1 MDTREDEEREYPRAI
16 LHVDG
21 DGFFASCEVARR
33 PELRGKPVVVGAER
47 GIVTAMTYEA
57 KTLGIVRGMPIAR
70 IRKKFPEVAVFSG
83 DYAWYAEVSRRMN
96 AIISRATP
104 EVELYSIDES
114 FADITGYQI
123 PKKTTYTQITKRV
136 KERLQQELG
145 ITFSVGLAP
154 TKTLAKIASKHKKPD
169 GLVFIPM
176 SKVKEFLLATPI
188 EKVWGIGRRTSKKLE
203 DFGVST
209 AWHFVQREETWV
221 REKFPKPYQEIWKE
235 LNGVLVHPV
244 RRGLR
249 DGQKSF
255 MRTRTI
261 RSTTDRSVL
270 FAELTQHLEEVMREA
285 REDAVAPR
293 RIGILLKTQTFRYQY
308 TDLTFFS
315 PTNIPIEVLPYIRE
329 RFDGMF
335 EEGTLYRATGI
346 IAHDLVPVSGTS
358 VNLFDTAS
366 THERFA
372 RIYEKVDVLNTRYG
386 TGAVHLASSSKAK
399 KQAGMKSPTVVAPE
413 KEWRARKYTK
423 GMPFTPR

>member
-1 MDTREDEEREYPRAI
+1 
-16 LHVDG
+16 
-21 DGFFASCEVARR
+21 
-33 PELRGKPVVVGAER
+33 
-47 GIVTAMTYEA
+47 
-57 KTLGIVRGMPIAR
+57 
-70 IRKKFPEVAVFSG
+70 
-83 DYAWYAEVSRRMN
+83 
-96 AIISRATP
+96 
-104 EVELYSIDES
+104 
-114 FADITGYQI
+114 
-123 PKKTTYTQITKRV
+123 
-136 KERLQQELG
+136 
-145 ITFSVGLAP
+145 
-154 TKTLAKIASKHKKPD
+154 
-169 GLVFIPM
+169 
-176 SKVKEFLLATPI
+176 
-188 EKVWGIGRRTSKKLE
+188 
-203 DFGVST
+203 
-209 AWHFVQREETWV
+209 
-221 REKFPKPYQEIWKE
+221 
-235 LNGVLVHPV
+235 V

-249 DGQKSF
+249 GGQKSF

-270 FAELTQHLEEVMREA
+270 FAELTRHLEEVMREA

-399 KQAGMKSPTVVAPE
+399 KQAGMKSPTVAPE